1 MVEYWVNHIDEYH
14 KCIILKDE
22 EENVEST
29 RSENKVHRGEHNSVK
44 KSYIE
49 HWWLKRLKRLEQG
62 RGECS
67 VL

>member
-1 MVEYWVNHIDEYH
+1 M
-14 KCIILKDE
+14 KDE
-22 EENVEST
+22 EVNVEST
-29 RSENKVHRGEHNSVK
+29 RSENEAHRGEHNSVK